1 MKERVKNIGRRE
13 ISRWRDWREGLILSR
28 GCKKRKQG
36 LMISQKR
43 KGPLLPGI
51 RLHGL
56 PASLDWADDRLAVH
70 HSSLLC
76 CCRLSYV
83 GAKVRV

>member
-1 MKERVKNIGRRE
+1 MSNMVLRDASASKN
-13 ISRWRDWREGLILSR
+13 
-28 GCKKRKQG
+28 
-36 LMISQKR
+36 LMISQKS

-56 PASLDWADDRLAVH
+56 PASLDWADDRPAVH

-76 CCRLSYV
+76 CCRLSHV
-83 GAKVRV
+83 GAKVRVYYKAFQYPESLLNFVF

>member
-1 MKERVKNIGRRE
+1 MERLKGGLHLIERLRKE
-13 ISRWRDWREGLILSR
+13 
-28 GCKKRKQG
+28 KKS
-36 LMISQKR
+36 LMISQKS

-56 PASLDWADDRLAVH
+56 PASLDRADDRPAVH

-76 CCRLSYV
+76 CCRLSHV
-83 GAKVRV
+83 GAKVRVLY

>member
-1 MKERVKNIGRRE
+1 MEGGRYQDGEIERRATIYRE
-13 ISRWRDWREGLILSR
+13 VE
-28 GCKKRKQG
+28 KKRKRS
-36 LMISQKR
+36 LMVMISQKI

-76 CCRLSYV
+76 CCRLSHV
-83 GAKVRV
+83 GAKVRVY